1 MGFLL
6 EHAGHLIPLVG
17 LGGWLGWA
25 RLARAR
31 AGRNGQPA
39 PGASPTPGPGRG
51 GTQPA
56 PGEAVAGAVETGAGT
71 TPGGGWATA
80 PLDLSLDARLLLMA
94 CSVAAAV
101 IHADVITSHF
111 QVSLLYGW
119 FFVLSAL
126 TQLAWGGLVVRRP
139 DRALLLVGAIGNG
152 LIVALWAVSRTTGL
166 PGGPEP
172 WQRESVG
179 TFDVAA
185 TLLELVL
192 VVGAIALLAGTTG
205 ARRSV
210 PKYGSPRTSQMLAN
224 LRAQP
229 ATTQNP
235 AGRIGG
241 LRRNGDE
248 RHVAPAG
255 EDRGRQGSRPSKS
268 GGARRT
274 VNWLTDYLPRGNML
288 DAQEWSK
295 RHRFLQWILLLHLP
309 ALFIFGVALR
319 HTAEITAIT
328 LLPPLLC
335 LIAGRFT
342 PRRRLSSLFIT
353 AGLVYCSA
361 ALVGLSRGSIEAHFH
376 FFIMI
381 GFIALYQDWLPFLW
395 NIVFTIL
402 SHGVGSTWSQR
413 LIFDHPSGQDHP
425 WTWSAIHGAAVLA
438 ACVGVVIF
446 WRTTEDEQEKSV
458 QLTQKLA
465 DAEITR
471 RKFTSDMLVNLAR
484 RNQSLLYRQLNIINQ
499 LEEEQQDPD
508 ALAELFRLDHLA
520 TRIRRNAESLL
531 VLSGE
536 GPPRTWS
543 EPVRLLDV
551 VRAAIAETEDLDRV
565 AFYLDERLAVMGH
578 TVTDLTHLL
587 AELVENA
594 VRFSPPEA
602 SVIIR
607 LHPYPA
613 APGTHVLT
621 IEDCGIGMRR
631 EDLDAANELLA
642 HPREVDL
649 SVSQRLGLHVVARLA
664 ERHGCSVSLSTTP
677 GSGVTAVVVLPAALF
692 GDLPLDTQA
701 PAVRQRVMQGGSVAA
716 AGPAVDA
723 PPAPAQRVTAS
734 HRNGDAARPSGG
746 NGGFEL
752 PRADFD
758 IGDGEPWSGWWEPVL
773 DDTQLQER
781 EGGAAG
787 TSPAPSN
794 GSARGSDGTA
804 GNDSPAPMRR
814 GNGHS
819 RPEVEA
825 VEEVEAMPLPAQPD
839 GPRLNRRVP
848 QSHLAP
854 ELRERSTVQ
863 QPPERAMPDGNRTRE
878 ALSRYQASRRAA
890 RALVEGEEAGYD
902 PDQPQRGGGAS

>member
-1 MGFLL
+1 MGWILV
-6 EHAGHLIPLVG
+6 HAGHLIPLVG
-17 LGGWLGWA
+17 LGAWFGLA

-31 AGRNGQPA
+31 ANRDRDPDAAPVRPA
-39 PGASPTPGPGRG
+39 A
-51 GTQPA
+51 PA
-56 PGEAVAGAVETGAGT
+56 EAAEAAEA
-71 TPGGGWATA
+71 AA

-94 CSVAAAV
+94 CSVGAAV
-101 IHADVITSHF
+101 VHADVITSHF
-111 QVSLLYGW
+111 QVSALYGW

-126 TQLAWGGLVVRRP
+126 TQLAWGLLVVSRP
-139 DRALLLVGAIGNG
+139 DRALLVTGAVGNG
-152 LIVALWAVSRTTGL
+152 LIVALWVVTRTAGL
-166 PGGPEP
+166 PIGPQP
-172 WQRESVG
+172 WRAESVG
-179 TFDVAA
+179 AFDVLA

-192 VVGAIALLAGTTG
+192 VVATVALLAGPRG
-205 ARRSV
+205 VRRSV
-210 PKYGSPRTSQMLAN
+210 PKYASHESSQMLAN
-224 LRAQP
+224 LHAQP
-229 ATTQNP
+229 AATQNS

-248 RHVAPAG
+248 RHAALAG
-255 EDRGRQGSRPSKS
+255 ADRGRRGGRPSES
-268 GGARRT
+268 GGVRPT
-274 VNWLTDYLPRGNML
+274 VNWILDYLPRGNTL
-288 DAQEWSK
+288 DPQEYQK
-295 RHRFLQWILLLHLP
+295 RHSFLQWILLVHLP
-309 ALFIFGVALR
+309 SLFVFGVALH
-319 HTAEITAIT
+319 HTAEVTALT
-328 LLPPLLC
+328 LVPPLLC
-335 LIAGRFT
+335 LIAGHFT
-342 PRRRLSSLFIT
+342 PRRRLASLFIT

-395 NIVFTIL
+395 NIVFTVM
-402 SHGVGSTWSQR
+402 SHGVGSAWSQR
-413 LIFDHPSGQDHP
+413 LIFNHASGETHP

-458 QLTQKLA
+458 RLTQKLA
-465 DAEITR
+465 DAEIGR

-484 RNQSLLYRQLNIINQ
+484 RNQSLLYRQLGIINQ
-499 LEEEQQDPD
+499 LEEQERDPD

-543 EPVRLLDV
+543 EPVLLLDV

-607 LHPYPA
+607 LRPSPA
-613 APGTHVLT
+613 SPGSHVLT

-642 HPREVDL
+642 HPQEVDL

-664 ERHGCSVSLSTTP
+664 ERHGISVSLSATP
-677 GSGVTAVVVLPAALF
+677 GSGVTAVVVLPASIF
-692 GDLPLDTQA
+692 GDLSLDA
-701 PAVRQRVMQGGSVAA
+701 PAPALRQHAMPVGSVAV
-716 AGPAVDA
+716 AGPAIPA
-723 PPAPAQRVTAS
+723 PPAPAPRLAAS
-734 HRNGDAARPSGG
+734 FRNGETTRPGSG
-746 NGGFEL
+746 NGSFDL
-752 PRADFD
+752 RTDFGL
-758 IGDGEPWSGWWEPVL
+758 GDHEPWSGWWEPA
-773 DDTQLQER
+773 LQEPPQ
-781 EGGAAG
+781 E
-787 TSPAPSN
+787 PAN
-794 GSARGSDGTA
+794 GSPSDGPAQGDGSTQ
-804 GNDSPAPMRR
+804 GNGSSTTVRV
-814 GNGHS
+814 GNGHAAPA
-819 RPEVEA
+819 PEPPTVQA
-825 VEEVEAMPLPAQPD
+825 AAPASPD
-839 GPRLNRRVP
+839 GPPLTRRVP

-854 ELRERSTVQ
+854 ELRGQPVVEQ
-863 QPPERAMPDGNRTRE
+863 QPPQRAVPDGNRTRE

-890 RALVEGEEAGYD
+890 RALVEGEQAPFDND
-902 PDQPQRGGGAS
+902 PPERRGGQS